1 MNNFASRS
9 KVPSLFQYGKSGIFE
24 FSKIS
29 FLFLDIS
36 IKALF
41 EKDKEDPA
49 LKDYSH
55 LLLDIAVIGEGGKV
69 ENPSRL
75 SKMIGD
81 LMTRAM
87 GE

>member
-1 MNNFASRS
+1 MSAYMERIMKASGQEAPEVKR
-9 KVPSLFQYGKSGIFE
+9 VLELNIEHPVFE
-24 FSKIS
+24 K
-29 FLFLDIS
+29 

-41 EKDKEDPA
+41 ENDKDDPA